1 MNDFEAIIKRIGMN
15 VKILRTEKGISQRE
29 FSRITGINRSYLQQL
44 ESGKD
49 VNPSIKILCIIC
61 NDLDVSMKDLIYM
74 DDQGR

>member
-1 MNDFEAIIKRIGMN
+1 MNDFEAIVKRIGLN

-44 ESGKD
+44 ESGQD

-61 NDLDVSMKDLIYM
+61 DDLEVSLMDLIHK
-74 DDQGR
+74 DHQSH